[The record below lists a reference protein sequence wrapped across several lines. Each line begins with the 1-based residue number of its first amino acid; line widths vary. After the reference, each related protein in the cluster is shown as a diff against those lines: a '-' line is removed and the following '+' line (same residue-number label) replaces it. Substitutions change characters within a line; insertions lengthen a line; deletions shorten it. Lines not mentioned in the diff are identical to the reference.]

1 MSVVVG
7 VEDVGPCRKQ
17 LKIEVPEPAVKAET
31 RRVVSE
37 YQKEIRLPG
46 FRKGKIPPAIVLK
59 RFRREVEQEVVQ
71 RLVPRYWKQA
81 EAESSLNPLI
91 EPEIGDIEI
100 NDGEPFVFSATVE
113 VRPDIE
119 LSENRDY
126 ELPEAEVL
134 VGEAE
139 VEEALEQ
146 LRMQLSTF
154 STVERDAA
162 NGDQIKARIRELSD
176 GHDHDDH
183 HHHEDEKGDGDDASR
198 EASEDEPAHEH
209 TPREPQ
215 EVTFEIGDAGVWEEL
230 SLAVTGLS
238 AGQTTRFER
247 EHQAGAEGEHTHR
260 HEYEIEILEV
270 QEREL
275 PELDDELAK
284 KIGDFSGFDEL
295 REQIE
300 DRVRFD
306 KQQKRRQERR
316 QALLDQL
323 IERHPFELP
332 KGVVEHESRSM
343 LTEYAETLQRQGVDL
358 ERAGIDWQALGEQ
371 TGPEAAKR
379 VHSRLVLDAMA
390 EADEVG
396 VSEEEIE
403 DALRPVADANN
414 QSTMAIRKA
423 LDESG
428 RLRGLREQL
437 RRDKVLRA
445 LLGEEDSEGAD
456 DETDSDGDAS
466 ASEDESEEK

>member
-17 LKIEVPEPAVKAET
+17 LKIEVPEPAVRAET

-37 YQKEIRLPG
+37 FQKEIRLPG
-46 FRKGKIPPAIVLK
+46 FRRGKVPSAIVMK
-59 RFRREVEQEVVQ
+59 RFRSEVEQEVVQ

-91 EPEIGDIEI
+91 EPQISDVDITE
-100 NDGEPFVFSATVE
+100 GEPFIFSATVE

-126 ELPEAEVL
+126 ELPEAEIL

-154 STVERDAA
+154 KTVERDAA
-162 NGDQIKARIRELSD
+162 NGDQIKARIREVTEDDQDSAPDQGDDPEGSD
-176 GHDHDDH
+176 A
-183 HHHEDEKGDGDDASR
+183 GDDA
-198 EASEDEPAHEH
+198 EASMASAK
-209 TPREPQ
+209 EPQ

-238 AGQTTRFER
+238 AGQTTSFDR
-247 EHQAGAEGEHTHR
+247 EHPVGEDGEETHR
-260 HEYEIEILEV
+260 HEYEIEVVEV

-275 PELDDELAK
+275 PELDDDLAK
-284 KIGDFSGFDEL
+284 KLGDFSGFEEL

-300 DRVRFD
+300 GRVRFE
-306 KQQKRRQERR
+306 KQQKRGQERH
-316 QALLDQL
+316 QALVDQL
-323 IERHPFELP
+323 IERHPLELP

-343 LTEYAETLQRQGVDL
+343 LSEYAEGLQRQGVDL
-358 ERAGIDWQALGEQ
+358 ESAGIDWQALGEQ

-390 EADEVG
+390 EADGVA
-396 VSEEEIE
+396 VSEEEVE
-403 DALRPVADANN
+403 AALRPVAEANN

-437 RRDKVLRA
+437 RRDKVMRL
-445 LLGEEDSEGAD
+445 LLGEEPESEESD
-456 DETDSDGDAS
+456 DETSSDDA
-466 ASEDESEEK
+466 AGESEEE